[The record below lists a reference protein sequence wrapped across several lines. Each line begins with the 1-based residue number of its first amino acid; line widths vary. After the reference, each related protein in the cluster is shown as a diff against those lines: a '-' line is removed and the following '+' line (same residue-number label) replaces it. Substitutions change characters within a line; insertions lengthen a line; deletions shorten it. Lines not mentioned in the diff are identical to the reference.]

1 MASPTLQLETWPVDR
16 LIPYARNARTH
27 SHQQVAQIA
36 ASIAEFGFINPVLVD
51 SNNGII
57 AGHGRV
63 LAARKLGRTEVPVI
77 VLTHLSENQK
87 RAFILAD
94 NRLALNAGWDE
105 QMLRLELEALAQS
118 RYNLDLLGFDQQE
131 LDELLMEMGQQGL
144 TDPDGAPPLDRQA
157 AVTEPGDLWL
167 LGEHRLLCGDSTQP
181 EQLQRVLDGKLSDM
195 IFTDLPYNAAYEGK
209 TSRRMTIVNDDLGDQ
224 FGAFLSAACGVM
236 LAANSGAIYICM
248 SSRELHNL
256 YQAFCQAGGHWS
268 TYIIWAK
275 HTFTLGHSDYQ
286 RQFEPI
292 LYGWREASPHYWCG
306 DRKQGD
312 VWFINKPHSSQE
324 HPTMKP
330 VELVE
335 RAISNSSRKGDLV
348 LDPFAGSGTTLMAA
362 ELTGRRARVVEI
374 DGQYADVIV
383 RRWQAYSGQEARL
396 EPSGQSFAEVS
407 EQRRSAKQLEEEDAA

>member
-1 MASPTLQLETWPVDR
+1 MLSPTLQLETWPVDR

-27 SHQQVAQIA
+27 SDQQVAQIA

-51 SNNGII
+51 SDGGII

-63 LAARKLGRTEVPVI
+63 LAARKLGRREVPII
-77 VLTHLSENQK
+77 VLAHLNENQR

-105 QMLRLELEALAQS
+105 QMLGLELEALVQAGC
-118 RYNLDLLGFDQQE
+118 DLEITGFDQRE
-131 LDELLMEMGQQGL
+131 LDQLLVGLNQQAL
-144 TDPDGAPPLDRQA
+144 TDPDEAPPLQET
-157 AVTEPGDLWL
+157 AVTQLGDLWT
-167 LGEHRLLCGDSTQP
+167 LGEHRLLCGDSTQHD
-181 EQLQRVLDGKLSDM
+181 QLQRLLDGRTSDM

-209 TSRRMTIVNDDLGDQ
+209 TSRRMTIANDNLGHR
-224 FGAFLSAACGVM
+224 FAAFLSAACRTM

-256 YQAFCQAGGHWS
+256 YHAFCQGGGHWS

-275 HTFTLGHSDYQ
+275 NTFTLGHSDYQ

-292 LYGWREASPHYWCG
+292 LYGWRQGGPHHWCG
-306 DRKQGD
+306 DRQQGD
-312 VWFINKPHSSQE
+312 VWSINKPHSNKE

-335 RAISNSSRKGDLV
+335 RAIANSSRKGDLV
-348 LDPFAGSGTTLMAA
+348 LDPFAGSGTTLLAA
-362 ELTGRRARVVEI
+362 ERTGRRARVLEI
-374 DGQYADVIV
+374 EPQYADVIV
-383 RRWQAYSGQEARL
+383 RRWQSYSGEEARL
-396 EPSGQSFAEVS
+396 DSSGQSFAEVAQ
-407 EQRRSAKQLEEEDAA
+407 QRQSPGQLDEAAA